1 MNMSRKNSTLPLLSV
16 IVPVFNEEDI
26 LEENLSELK
35 DYLSAHADS
44 YRWEI
49 IIIDDGS
56 DDDTGYIADQFASV
70 YPEDVSVIHH
80 FHNSHLGEALRS
92 GFEVSKGDYVVTLD
106 IDLSYS
112 LDHIEKLLHALQS
125 NHADIAVASPYMK
138 GGRVINVP
146 RTRKLVSKAVNL
158 YMAFFSQYKGH
169 TYTSM
174 VRAYRGEFIRSLNL
188 KAYGY
193 EVSPEI
199 LYKAFILRAKVVEIP
214 AILEWSQKRQKNKS
228 RKSFKRVI
236 RGVLPGLMSGFMFR
250 PYRFFLTIGTILLG
264 ISLYILGWIFYHTL
278 NQLQSIAANPTY
290 TDRFSMAVAEVFSQ
304 RPYSFIV
311 GGVVLIV
318 AIQFLSI
325 GFLSLQNKRYFEEQF
340 HLLTHLFK
348 KH

>member
-1 MNMSRKNSTLPLLSV
+1 RQKSNHPLLSV
-16 IVPVFNEEDI
+16 IVPVFNEEEI
-26 LEENLSELK
+26 LETNLNKLQ
-35 DYLSAHADS
+35 DYLSALTES
-44 YRWEI
+44 YSWEI
-49 IIIDDGS
+49 IIVNDGS
-56 DDDTGYIADQFASV
+56 DDGTRDIADQFASM
-70 YPEDVSVIHH
+70 YPEGVTVIHH
-80 FHNSHLGEALRS
+80 FHNSHLGEALKS
-92 GFEVSKGDYVVTLD
+92 GLEVSAGDYVVTLD

-112 LDHIEKLLHALQS
+112 LDHIEKLLHALKS

-146 RTRKLVSKAVNL
+146 WTRRIVSRAVNL
-158 YMAFFSQYKGH
+158 YMGFFSQLQGH
-169 TYTSM
+169 TFTSM

-214 AILEWSQKRQKNKS
+214 ATLKWSKKRQNSKS
-228 RKSFKRVI
+228 RKSLQRVI

-250 PYRFFLTIGTILLG
+250 PYRFFLTIGTGLLF
-264 ISLYILGWIFYHTL
+264 IAIYIVGWIFYHTF
-278 NQLQSIAANPTY
+278 NQLQQIAIDPVA

-304 RPYSFIV
+304 RPYSFMV
-311 GGVVLIV
+311 GGIVLIV
-318 AIQFLSI
+318 ALQFLSI

-340 HLLTHLFK
+340 HLLTNLLK